1 MAMSMS
7 KRFGSKDQAALFLS
21 FYPMVGWRFEPMR
34 SCANNLLR
42 GFESGLSIGDAHSA
56 FHSTLQHIRFAFFSG
71 ENLQK
76 MLKDIDYYLGLM
88 AEYNNEMVKNFML
101 ILRETFSTLFDK
113 GEASSI
119 DEKAVYATA
128 NGNDANV
135 NADDQH
141 FLMSYCYKIVQSF
154 WLGHHERCNHQMG
167 KLPTNLS
174 PIHLQSIWISFYFG
188 MNALQLLRKNGLA
201 AQVKIYEESI
211 AILIEAEE
219 NSSGS
224 FRNKILLMKAELMS
238 IDRVRGAEEMY
249 DAAIDA
255 ARMNGFVHE
264 EGLTCERAAHHYLN
278 CYNVDKRLFLLEKS
292 WQYFMLAK
300 NCYQRWGSKMKANSI
315 DRELEKLWTNE
326 PMIAF
331 RTSIMPGGM

>member
-1 MAMSMS
+1 M
-7 KRFGSKDQAALFLS
+7 K
-21 FYPMVGWRFEPMR
+21 
-34 SCANNLLR
+34 
-42 GFESGLSIGDAHSA
+42 I
-56 FHSTLQHIRFAFFSG
+56 
-71 ENLQK
+71 
-76 MLKDIDYYLGLM
+76 LKDIDYYLGLM

-101 ILRETFSTLFDK
+101 IIRETLSILFDK
-113 GEASSI
+113 GETSSI
-119 DEKAVYATA
+119 DEKAVYANA

-141 FLMSYCYKIVQSF
+141 FLTSYRDKIVQSF
-154 WLGHHERCNHQMG
+154 WLGHHERCNHHMG
-167 KLPTNLS
+167 NLPTDLS
-174 PIHLQSIWISFYFG
+174 KIQLNDILIRFYCG
-188 MNALQLLRKNGLA
+188 MNALQLRRKNGLA

-219 NSSGS
+219 NSSGG

-264 EGLTCERAAHHYLN
+264 EGLACERAAHHYVN

-292 WQYFMLAK
+292 WQYFMLAR
-300 NCYQRWGSKMKANSI
+300 NCYQKWGSKMKVNSI
-315 DRELEKLWTNE
+315 DRELEKLWANG
-326 PMIAF
+326 MQQF
-331 RTSIMPGGM
+331 HTSILPGGM

>member
-1 MAMSMS
+1 MSMS

-21 FYPMVGWRFEPMR
+21 FYAMVGWRVEPMR
-34 SCANNLLR
+34 SCASNLLR

-56 FHSTLQHIRFAFFSG
+56 FHSTLQHIRFAFYSG

-76 MLKDIDYYLGLM
+76 ILKDIDYYLGLM

-101 ILRETFSTLFDK
+101 IHRETLSTLFDK

-119 DEKAVYATA
+119 DEKAVYANA
-128 NGNDANV
+128 NGSDIC

-141 FLMSYCYKIVQSF
+141 FLTSYCYKIVQSF

-167 KLPTNLS
+167 NLPLNLS
-174 PIHLQSIWISFYFG
+174 MIHLNEIWIRFYFG

-264 EGLTCERAAHHYLN
+264 EGLACERAAHHYLN
-278 CYNVDKRLFLLEKS
+278 CYNVEKRLFLLEKS
-292 WQYFMLAK
+292 WQYFLLAK
-300 NCYQRWGSKMKANSI
+300 NCYQKWGSKMKVNSI
-315 DRELEKLWTNE
+315 DRELEKLWANDS
-326 PMIAF
+326 MQLF
-331 RTSIMPGGM
+331 RTSILPGGM